1 MNKKIFVGNTCTRYK
16 LFKKGKSWVAMGVT
30 TLSISLGL
38 GMLMVNPSVRA
49 DTSSTAN
56 SATSSAA
63 NSVTSSAANSV
74 TSSAANSVT
83 SSAANS
89 VTSSAANS
97 EQ

>member
-1 MNKKIFVGNTCTRYK
+1 MYKVKGRLYMNKKIFVGNTCTRYK

-89 VTSSAANS
+89 
-97 EQ
+97 